1 VIKRLCL
8 LFGLIYGIWACSSSA
23 GTNYEAKARI
33 DSVAIRKKEAKIRKE
48 IRAAEKQKKLHALIA
63 ARGHFNGAILI
74 AQRDIILA
82 EEYRG
87 LARWEENLPISA
99 ATPFQLA
106 SISKTFTAV
115 AVLQLVDAGKVSLDQ
130 SIQMFFP
137 EFPYAGVTLRSL
149 LSHRSGLPYY
159 EYTFDEM
166 VRKEKLYPSN
176 QDIIR
181 WFSTANPVPKI
192 HNSPDHYFAYNNTN
206 FAILAAVVEKVSG
219 LPFGQY
225 VKQHIFDP
233 LQMTQSYVE
242 GSADST
248 QVQRRTFGYEGRR
261 KVPFHLYDR
270 VVGDKGVFSTPRDLF
285 AWYQSLRDAKIV
297 SKESL
302 KEAFTPRS
310 FEFPGLR
317 NYGYGFRLWVNE
329 QQQTD
334 YIYHT
339 GWWKGYNTIFFFDL
353 KHDFVIIVLSN
364 KLDKSIYQIRDFLA
378 VLQDQPGE
386 AIGESILDL

>member
-1 VIKRLCL
+1 MKKIIFL
-8 LFGLIYGIWACSSSA
+8 LLAIACGLGSCTSSS
-23 GTNYEAKARI
+23 GTTQDTVVRV
-33 DSVAIRKKEAKIRKE
+33 DSAALRKKQAKIRKE
-48 IRAAEKQKKLHALIA
+48 IRAVEKEKRLQALIA
-63 ARGHFNGAILI
+63 ARKNLNGAILI

-87 LARWEENLPISA
+87 LAQWEESLPISTS
-99 ATPFQLA
+99 TPFQLA

-115 AVLQLVDAGKVSLDQ
+115 AILQLVDTGKISLDQ
-130 SIQMFFP
+130 TVQVFFP
-137 EFPYAGVTLRSL
+137 SFPYAGVTLRSL

-181 WFSTANPVPKI
+181 WFTQANPSPKI
-192 HNSPDHYFAYNNTN
+192 HNLPDHYFAYNNTN
-206 FAILAAVVEKVSG
+206 FALLAAVVEKVSG
-219 LPFGQY
+219 KAYGDY
-225 VKQHIFDP
+225 VQEHIFKP

-242 GSADST
+242 GKADST
-248 QVQRRTFGYEGRR
+248 ILRQRTFGYEGRR

-270 VVGDKGVFSTPRDLF
+270 VVGDKGVFSTPRDLLK
-285 AWYQSLRDAKIV
+285 WYQSLRDATLV
-297 SKESL
+297 SKERL
-302 KEAFTPRS
+302 QEAFTPRS

-329 QQQTD
+329 QHQTE

-339 GWWKGYNTIFFFDL
+339 GWWKGYNTIFFFDP
-353 KHDFVIIVLSN
+353 KYDFVIIVLSN

-378 VLQDQPGE
+378 VLRDQPGE
-386 AIGESILDL
+386 SVGESILEL